1 MQQLISIDEDSNNIG
16 EEFKEFLNKQTEII
30 NNLISSN
37 LSNFIYTSNI
47 IQTKIDIYNFL
58 QNKVILIL
66 TELNKNNSYQKN
78 KENSEKIT
86 TLFQLLVNIN
96 ALIKEKELSLYKIIG
111 ILHSKD
117 KASKGQN
124 YENEIYHLKNELIE
138 KNKQIKVLENMNL
151 ILNEQI
157 EKIKLENDTL
167 TMKLLG
173 KSKKYINDET
183 IKSGLETIMKNNN
196 DKNYLNKTNNNN
208 TINSRINLPNM
219 PKSSFN
225 KQIIVSKKKLSREQL
240 NEIIQNI
247 YKSKIAY
254 DQNCIDLNK
263 PLETMEQ
270 HMYQYL
276 NNKYGLK
283 NLTIE
288 YASAII
294 SGIKD
299 YSKKDMNIKLFGML
313 LKNEIE
319 ENTLAIV
326 EKIKQV
332 VEETLEYF
340 ITQKNPY
347 MSTGDVLL
355 ICDKIKKGMVDE
367 DVWNS
372 FIDTLFLNDKENGNK
387 VKEKIYEFIDRIM
400 KKSLEKL
407 GNNLKFEMTRE
418 EEDFFKEMQNYPK
431 KIRYEDLINIL
442 IDYHIKVRKNYLKNM
457 REIFMDN
464 DDNKDGVLTKKE
476 FIKYIND
483 LKIFHEETIEEN
495 IDYLLRKIP
504 QCEKYD
510 FFSFSE
516 VVGLFDQEQILKEN
530 NEKCSILD
538 FLAKY
543 LIISKYKFYNFNLIR
558 ILNSNNDRK

>member
-1 MQQLISIDEDSNNIG
+1 MQQLLLIDDNNHNIG
-16 EEFKEFLNKQTEII
+16 EDFKDFLNKQTEVI

-37 LSNFIYTSNI
+37 LSNYIYTSNI

-58 QNKVILIL
+58 QNKIILIL
-66 TELNKNNSYQKN
+66 SELNKTNNYQKI
-78 KENSEKIT
+78 KENTKKSSLLI
-86 TLFQLLVNIN
+86 QLLADIN
-96 ALIKEKELSLYKIIG
+96 AVIKEKELSLYKIIG
-111 ILHSKD
+111 ILHSKGINTNTTNI
-117 KASKGQN
+117 GQSMDS
-124 YENEIYHLKNELIE
+124 ENLINENNNLKYDLIE
-138 KNKQIKVLENMNL
+138 KNKQIKVLENMNN
-151 ILNEQI
+151 ILNEKI
-157 EKIKLENDTL
+157 EKIKTENDAL
-167 TMKLLG
+167 TMKLFER
-173 KSKKYINDET
+173 SKKFLNDST
-183 IKSGLETIMKNNN
+183 FKSGLETLMKNKN
-196 DKNYLNKTNNNN
+196 DKDNNYKDNNFN

-219 PKSSFN
+219 PKNSFN
-225 KQIIVSKKKLSREQL
+225 KQIIVSKKKLTREQI

-247 YKSKIAY
+247 YKSKISY

-294 SGIKD
+294 TGIKE
-299 YSKKDMNIKLFGML
+299 YSKKDMNIKVFGML

-319 ENTLAIV
+319 ENTLTIV

-332 VEETLEYF
+332 VQETLEYF
-340 ITQKNPY
+340 ISQKNPF
-347 MSTGDVLL
+347 MIGSDIQKL
-355 ICDKIKKGMVDE
+355 CERIKKGMVDE
-367 DVWNS
+367 EVWNS
-372 FIDTLFLNDKENGNK
+372 FIDTLFLNDKENGKK
-387 VKEKIYEFIDRIM
+387 VKDKIYEFIDRIM
-400 KKSLEKL
+400 AKSLDKI

-418 EEDFFKEMQNYPK
+418 EEDFFNEMKNFPK

-442 IDYHIKVRKNYLKNM
+442 IDYHIRVRKNYLKNM
-457 REIFMDN
+457 RQIFMNN
-464 DDNKDGVLTKKE
+464 DENKDGVLTKKE
-476 FIKYIND
+476 FIKYIKD
-483 LKIFHEETIEEN
+483 LKIFHEETLEEN

-516 VVGLFDQEQILKEN
+516 IVELFDQEQILKEN

-538 FLAKY
+538 FLAK
-543 LIISKYKFYNFNLIR
+543 
-558 ILNSNNDRK
+558 

>member
-1 MQQLISIDEDSNNIG
+1 MQQLILIDDNSHNIG
-16 EEFKEFLNKQTEII
+16 EDFKEFLNKQTEVI

-37 LSNFIYTSNI
+37 LSNYIYTSNI

-58 QNKVILIL
+58 QNKIILIL
-66 TELNKNNSYQKN
+66 TELNKSNNYQKI
-78 KENSEKIT
+78 KENSKKST
-86 TLFQLLVNIN
+86 LLFQLLAEIN

-111 ILHSKD
+111 ILHNKVINTNSPKMEQ
-117 KASKGQN
+117 SI
-124 YENEIYHLKNELIE
+124 ENDDLKNENNRLKYELVE
-138 KNKQIKVLENMNL
+138 KNKQIKVLENINT
-151 ILNEQI
+151 ILNEKI
-157 EKIKLENDTL
+157 EKIKTENDTM
-167 TMKLLG
+167 TMKLFER
-173 KSKKYINDET
+173 SKKFLNDST
-183 IKSGLETIMKNNN
+183 IKSGLETLMKNNN
-196 DKNYLNKTNNNN
+196 DKNNNNKDNNFN

-219 PKSSFN
+219 PKNCFN
-225 KQIIVSKKKLSREQL
+225 KQIIVSKKKLTREQL

-294 SGIKD
+294 SGIKE
-299 YSKKDMNIKLFGML
+299 YSKKDMNIKVFGML

-319 ENTLAIV
+319 ENTLTIV

-332 VEETLEYF
+332 VQETLEYF
-340 ITQKNPY
+340 ISQKNPY
-347 MSTGDVLL
+347 MAGGDVQKL
-355 ICDKIKKGMVDE
+355 CEKIKGGMVDE

-372 FIDTLFLNDKENGNK
+372 FIDTLFLNDKENGKK
-387 VKEKIYEFIDRIM
+387 VKDKIYEFIDRIM
-400 KKSLEKL
+400 AKSLDKI

-418 EEDFFKEMQNYPK
+418 EEDFFNEMKNYPK

-442 IDYHIKVRKNYLKNM
+442 IDYHIRVRKNYLKNM
-457 REIFMDN
+457 REIFMNN
-464 DDNKDGVLTKKE
+464 DENKDGVLTKKE

-483 LKIFHEETIEEN
+483 LKIFHEETLEEN
-495 IDYLLRKIP
+495 IDYLLRKMP
-504 QCEKYD
+504 QCEQYD

-516 VVGLFDQEQILKEN
+516 VVDLFDQEQILKEN

-538 FLAKY
+538 FL
-543 LIISKYKFYNFNLIR
+543 SK
-558 ILNSNNDRK
+558 

>member
-1 MQQLISIDEDSNNIG
+1 MQQLILIDDNSHNIG
-16 EEFKEFLNKQTEII
+16 EDFKEFLNKQTEVI

-37 LSNFIYTSNI
+37 LSNYIYTSNI

-58 QNKVILIL
+58 QNKIILIL
-66 TELNKNNSYQKN
+66 TELNKSNNYQKI
-78 KENSEKIT
+78 KENSKKST
-86 TLFQLLVNIN
+86 LLFQLLAEIN

-111 ILHSKD
+111 ILHNKVINTNSPKMEQ
-117 KASKGQN
+117 SI
-124 YENEIYHLKNELIE
+124 ENDDLKNENNRLKYELVE
-138 KNKQIKVLENMNL
+138 KNKQIKVLENINT
-151 ILNEQI
+151 ILNEKI
-157 EKIKLENDTL
+157 EKIKTENDTM
-167 TMKLLG
+167 TMKLFER
-173 KSKKYINDET
+173 SKKFLNDST
-183 IKSGLETIMKNNN
+183 IKSGLETLMKNNN
-196 DKNYLNKTNNNN
+196 DKNNNNKDNNFN

-219 PKSSFN
+219 PKNCFN
-225 KQIIVSKKKLSREQL
+225 KQIIVSKKKLTREQL

-294 SGIKD
+294 SGIKE
-299 YSKKDMNIKLFGML
+299 YSKKDMNIKVFGML

-319 ENTLAIV
+319 ENTLTIV

-332 VEETLEYF
+332 VQETLEYF
-340 ITQKNPY
+340 ISQKNPY
-347 MSTGDVLL
+347 MAGGDVQKL
-355 ICDKIKKGMVDE
+355 CEKIKGGMVDE

-372 FIDTLFLNDKENGNK
+372 FIDTLFLNDKENGKK
-387 VKEKIYEFIDRIM
+387 VKDKIYEFIDRIM
-400 KKSLEKL
+400 AKSLDKI

-418 EEDFFKEMQNYPK
+418 EEDFFNEMKNYPK

-442 IDYHIKVRKNYLKNM
+442 IDYHIRVRKNYLKNM
-457 REIFMDN
+457 RETFMNN
-464 DDNKDGVLTKKE
+464 DENKDGVLTKKE

-483 LKIFHEETIEEN
+483 LKIFHEETLEEN
-495 IDYLLRKIP
+495 IDYLLRKMP

-516 VVGLFDQEQILKEN
+516 IVDLFDQEQILKEN

-538 FLAKY
+538 FLAK
-543 LIISKYKFYNFNLIR
+543 
-558 ILNSNNDRK
+558 

>member
-96 ALIKEKELSLYKIIG
+96 TLIKEKELSLYKIIG

-516 VVGLFDQEQILKEN
+516 IVGLFDQEQILKEN

-538 FLAKY
+538 FLAK
-543 LIISKYKFYNFNLIR
+543 
-558 ILNSNNDRK
+558 

>member
-407 GNNLKFEMTRE
+407 RNNLKFEMTRE

-538 FLAKY
+538 FLAK
-543 LIISKYKFYNFNLIR
+543 
-558 ILNSNNDRK
+558 

>member
-1 MQQLISIDEDSNNIG
+1 MQRLISIDENSHNIG
-16 EEFKEFLNKQTEII
+16 EEFKAFLDKQTEII

-37 LSNFIYTSNI
+37 LNNYIYTTNI

-58 QNKVILIL
+58 QNKIILIL
-66 TELNKNNSYQKN
+66 TEYKKSNNYQRKD
-78 KENSEKIT
+78 NSKKATILFKI
-86 TLFQLLVNIN
+86 LVEIN

-111 ILHSKD
+111 ILHSKGNNNKNND
-117 KASKGQN
+117 QYIGSSF
-124 YENEIYHLKNELIE
+124 ENENLIKENYHLKAELTE
-138 KNKQIKVLENMNL
+138 KNKKIKVLENMNN
-151 ILNEQI
+151 ILNEKL
-157 EKIKLENDTL
+157 EKINLENEAL
-167 TMKLLG
+167 TTKILER
-173 KSKKYINDET
+173 SKKCLNDST
-183 IKSGLETIMKNNN
+183 IKSGFETIMKNKNDINN
-196 DKNYLNKTNNNN
+196 ICLNKDNNNF
-208 TINSRINLPNM
+208 TINTRINLPNM
-219 PKSSFN
+219 PKNSFN
-225 KQIIVSKKKLSREQL
+225 KQIIVSKKKLTREQL

-294 SGIKD
+294 SGIKEF
-299 YSKKDMNIKLFGML
+299 SKKDMNIKLFGML

-319 ENTLAIV
+319 ENTLTIV
-326 EKIKQV
+326 DKIKQV
-332 VEETLEYF
+332 IQETLEYF
-340 ITQKNPY
+340 ISQKNPY
-347 MSTGDVLL
+347 MVGSDIQK
-355 ICDKIKKGMVDE
+355 ICEDIKKGMVDE
-367 DVWNS
+367 VVWNS
-372 FIDTLFLNDKENGNK
+372 FVDTLFLNDKENGKK
-387 VKEKIYEFIDRIM
+387 VKDKIYEFIDRIM
-400 KKSLEKL
+400 KNGLEKL

-418 EEDFFKEMQNYPK
+418 EEDFYKELQQYPK
-431 KIRYEDLINIL
+431 KIRYEDLINIF

-457 REIFMDN
+457 RELFMNN
-464 DDNKDGVLTKKE
+464 DENKDGVLTKKE
-476 FIKYIND
+476 FIKYISD
-483 LKIFHEETIEEN
+483 LKIFHEETLEEN

-516 VVGLFDQEQILKEN
+516 VVELFDQEQILKEN

-538 FLAKY
+538 FLAK
-543 LIISKYKFYNFNLIR
+543 
-558 ILNSNNDRK
+558 

>member
-1 MQQLISIDEDSNNIG
+1 MQQLILIDDNSHNIG
-16 EEFKEFLNKQTEII
+16 EDFKEFLNKQTEVI

-37 LSNFIYTSNI
+37 LSNYIYTSNI

-58 QNKVILIL
+58 QNKIILIL
-66 TELNKNNSYQKN
+66 TELNKSNNYQKI
-78 KENSEKIT
+78 KENSKKST
-86 TLFQLLVNIN
+86 LLFQLLAEIN

-111 ILHSKD
+111 ILHNKVINTNSPKMEQ
-117 KASKGQN
+117 SI
-124 YENEIYHLKNELIE
+124 ENDDLKNENNRLKYELVE
-138 KNKQIKVLENMNL
+138 KNKQIKVLENINT
-151 ILNEQI
+151 ILNEKI
-157 EKIKLENDTL
+157 EKIKTENDTM
-167 TMKLLG
+167 TMKLFER
-173 KSKKYINDET
+173 SKKFLNDST
-183 IKSGLETIMKNNN
+183 IKSGLETLMKNNN
-196 DKNYLNKTNNNN
+196 DKNNNNKDNNFN
-208 TINSRINLPNM
+208 TINSRIKLPNM
-219 PKSSFN
+219 PKNCFN
-225 KQIIVSKKKLSREQL
+225 KQIIVSKKKLTREQL

-294 SGIKD
+294 SGIKE
-299 YSKKDMNIKLFGML
+299 YSKKDMNIKVFGML

-319 ENTLAIV
+319 ENTLTIV

-332 VEETLEYF
+332 VQETLEYF
-340 ITQKNPY
+340 ISQKNPY
-347 MSTGDVLL
+347 MAGGDVQKL
-355 ICDKIKKGMVDE
+355 CEKIKGGMVDE

-372 FIDTLFLNDKENGNK
+372 FIDTLFLNDKENGKK
-387 VKEKIYEFIDRIM
+387 VKDKIYEFIDRIM
-400 KKSLEKL
+400 AKSLDKID
-407 GNNLKFEMTRE
+407 NNLKFEMTRE
-418 EEDFFKEMQNYPK
+418 EEDFFNEMKNYPK

-442 IDYHIKVRKNYLKNM
+442 IDYHIRVRKNYLKNM
-457 REIFMDN
+457 REIFMNN
-464 DDNKDGVLTKKE
+464 DENKDGVLTKKE

-483 LKIFHEETIEEN
+483 LKIFHEETLEEN
-495 IDYLLRKIP
+495 IDYLLRKMP

-516 VVGLFDQEQILKEN
+516 IVDLFDQEQILKEN

-538 FLAKY
+538 FLAK
-543 LIISKYKFYNFNLIR
+543 
-558 ILNSNNDRK
+558 

>member
-1 MQQLISIDEDSNNIG
+1 MQQLISIDEDSNNTG

-538 FLAKY
+538 FLAK
-543 LIISKYKFYNFNLIR
+543 
-558 ILNSNNDRK
+558 

>member
-1 MQQLISIDEDSNNIG
+1 MQRLISIDENSHNIG
-16 EEFKEFLNKQTEII
+16 EEFKAFLDKQTEII

-37 LSNFIYTSNI
+37 LNNYIYTTNI

-58 QNKVILIL
+58 QNKIILIL
-66 TELNKNNSYQKN
+66 TEYNKSNNYQRKD
-78 KENSEKIT
+78 NSKKATILFKI
-86 TLFQLLVNIN
+86 LVEIN

-111 ILHSKD
+111 ILHYKENNNKNNDQYIGS
-117 KASKGQN
+117 SF
-124 YENEIYHLKNELIE
+124 ENENLIKENYHLKAELTE
-138 KNKQIKVLENMNL
+138 KNKKIKVLENMNN
-151 ILNEQI
+151 ILNEKL
-157 EKIKLENDTL
+157 EKINLENEAL
-167 TMKLLG
+167 TTKILER
-173 KSKKYINDET
+173 SKKCLNDST
-183 IKSGLETIMKNNN
+183 IKSGFETIMKNKNDINN
-196 DKNYLNKTNNNN
+196 ICLNKDNNNF
-208 TINSRINLPNM
+208 TINTRINLPNM
-219 PKSSFN
+219 PKNSFN
-225 KQIIVSKKKLSREQL
+225 KQIIVSKKKLTREQL

-294 SGIKD
+294 SGIKEF
-299 YSKKDMNIKLFGML
+299 SKKDMNIKLFGML

-319 ENTLAIV
+319 ENTLTIV
-326 EKIKQV
+326 DKIKQV
-332 VEETLEYF
+332 IQETLEYF
-340 ITQKNPY
+340 ISQKNPY
-347 MSTGDVLL
+347 MVGSDIQK
-355 ICDKIKKGMVDE
+355 ICEDIKKGMVDE
-367 DVWNS
+367 VVWNS
-372 FIDTLFLNDKENGNK
+372 FVDTLFLNDKENGKK
-387 VKEKIYEFIDRIM
+387 VKDKIYEFIDRIM
-400 KKSLEKL
+400 KKGLEKL

-418 EEDFFKEMQNYPK
+418 EEDFYKELQQYPKKIRYYPK
-431 KIRYEDLINIL
+431 KIRYEDLINIF

-457 REIFMDN
+457 RELFMNN
-464 DDNKDGVLTKKE
+464 DENKDGVLTKKE
-476 FIKYIND
+476 FIKYISD
-483 LKIFHEETIEEN
+483 LKIFHEETLEEN

-516 VVGLFDQEQILKEN
+516 VVELFDQEQILKEN

-538 FLAKY
+538 FLAK
-543 LIISKYKFYNFNLIR
+543 
-558 ILNSNNDRK
+558 

>member
-96 ALIKEKELSLYKIIG
+96 AVIKEKELSLYKIIG

-347 MSTGDVLL
+347 MSIGDVLL

-538 FLAKY
+538 FLAK
-543 LIISKYKFYNFNLIR
+543 
-558 ILNSNNDRK
+558 

>member
-1 MQQLISIDEDSNNIG
+1 MQQLISIDEDSNNLG

-66 TELNKNNSYQKN
+66 TELNKNNTYLKN
-78 KENSEKIT
+78 KENSEKIK
-86 TLFQLLVNIN
+86 TLFQLLVDIN
-96 ALIKEKELSLYKIIG
+96 ALIKEKELSLFKIIG
-111 ILHSKD
+111 ILHSKG
-117 KASKGQN
+117 KTNKGQN
-124 YENEIYHLKNELIE
+124 YENENYHLKNELIE

-157 EKIKLENDTL
+157 EKIKSENDTL

-196 DKNYLNKTNNNN
+196 DKNYLKKTNNNN

-225 KQIIVSKKKLSREQL
+225 KQIIVSKKKLSKEQL

-294 SGIKD
+294 SGIKE

-347 MSTGDVLL
+347 MNTGDVLL

-372 FIDTLFLNDKENGNK
+372 FIDTLFLNDKDNGKK

-400 KKSLEKL
+400 KRSLEKI
-407 GNNLKFEMTRE
+407 GNNVKFEMTRE

-457 REIFMDN
+457 RDIFMDN
-464 DDNKDGVLTKKE
+464 DENKDGVLTKKE

-538 FLAKY
+538 FLAK
-543 LIISKYKFYNFNLIR
+543 
-558 ILNSNNDRK
+558 

>member
-111 ILHSKD
+111 ILHLKD

-407 GNNLKFEMTRE
+407 RNNLKFEMTRE

-538 FLAKY
+538 FLAK
-543 LIISKYKFYNFNLIR
+543 
-558 ILNSNNDRK
+558 

>member
-1 MQQLISIDEDSNNIG
+1 MQQLITIDENNHNIG
-16 EEFKEFLNKQTEII
+16 EEFKAFLDKQTEII

-37 LSNFIYTSNI
+37 LNNYIYTSNI

-58 QNKVILIL
+58 QNNIILIL
-66 TELNKNNSYQKN
+66 TEYNKSNNYQRKDN
-78 KENSEKIT
+78 QKKAAI
-86 TLFQLLVNIN
+86 LFQLLVDIN

-111 ILHSKD
+111 ILNSKENNNNYIGTSFENQNLKKENNNL
-117 KASKGQN
+117 KA
-124 YENEIYHLKNELIE
+124 ELTE
-138 KNKQIKVLENMNL
+138 KNKQIKVLENLNT
-151 ILNEQI
+151 ILNEKL
-157 EKIKLENDTL
+157 EKINLENEAL
-167 TMKLLG
+167 TTKILER
-173 KSKKYINDET
+173 SKKYLNDST
-183 IKSGLETIMKNNN
+183 IKSGFETIMKNKNDINN
-196 DKNYLNKTNNNN
+196 ICLNKDNNNF
-208 TINSRINLPNM
+208 TINTRINLPNM
-219 PKSSFN
+219 PKNSFN
-225 KQIIVSKKKLSREQL
+225 KQIIVSKKKLTREQL

-294 SGIKD
+294 SGIKEF
-299 YSKKDMNIKLFGML
+299 SKKDMNIKLFGML

-319 ENTLAIV
+319 ENTLTIV
-326 EKIKQV
+326 DKIKQV
-332 VEETLEYF
+332 IQETLEYF
-340 ITQKNPY
+340 ISQKNPY
-347 MSTGDVLL
+347 MVGSDIQK
-355 ICDKIKKGMVDE
+355 ICEDIKKGMVDE
-367 DVWNS
+367 VVWNS
-372 FIDTLFLNDKENGNK
+372 FVDTLFLNDKENGKK
-387 VKEKIYEFIDRIM
+387 VKDKIYEFIDRIM
-400 KKSLEKL
+400 KNGLKKL

-418 EEDFFKEMQNYPK
+418 EEDFYKELQQYPK
-431 KIRYEDLINIL
+431 KIRYEDLINIF

-457 REIFMDN
+457 RELFMNN
-464 DDNKDGVLTKKE
+464 DENKDGVLTKKE
-476 FIKYIND
+476 FIKYISD
-483 LKIFHEETIEEN
+483 LKIFHEETLEEN

-516 VVGLFDQEQILKEN
+516 VVELFDQEQILKEN

-538 FLAKY
+538 FLAK
-543 LIISKYKFYNFNLIR
+543 
-558 ILNSNNDRK
+558 

>member
-1 MQQLISIDEDSNNIG
+1 MQRLISIDENSHNIG
-16 EEFKEFLNKQTEII
+16 EEFKAFLDKQTEII

-37 LSNFIYTSNI
+37 LNNYIYTTNI

-58 QNKVILIL
+58 QNKIILIL
-66 TELNKNNSYQKN
+66 TEYNKSNNYQRKD
-78 KENSEKIT
+78 NSKKATILLKI
-86 TLFQLLVNIN
+86 LVEIN

-111 ILHSKD
+111 ILHSKENNNKNND
-117 KASKGQN
+117 QYIGSSF
-124 YENEIYHLKNELIE
+124 ENENLIKENYHLKAELTE
-138 KNKQIKVLENMNL
+138 KNKKIKVLENMNN
-151 ILNEQI
+151 ILNEKL
-157 EKIKLENDTL
+157 EKINLENEAL
-167 TMKLLG
+167 TTKILER
-173 KSKKYINDET
+173 SKKCLNDST
-183 IKSGLETIMKNNN
+183 IKSGFETIMKNKNDINN
-196 DKNYLNKTNNNN
+196 ICLNKDNNNF
-208 TINSRINLPNM
+208 TINTRINLPNM
-219 PKSSFN
+219 PKNSFN
-225 KQIIVSKKKLSREQL
+225 KQIIVSKKKLTREQL

-294 SGIKD
+294 SGIKEF
-299 YSKKDMNIKLFGML
+299 SKKDMNIKLFGML

-319 ENTLAIV
+319 ENTLTIV
-326 EKIKQV
+326 DKIKQV
-332 VEETLEYF
+332 IQETLEYF
-340 ITQKNPY
+340 ISQKNPY
-347 MSTGDVLL
+347 MVGSDIQK
-355 ICDKIKKGMVDE
+355 ICEDIKKGMVDE
-367 DVWNS
+367 VVWNS
-372 FIDTLFLNDKENGNK
+372 FVDTLFLNDKENGKK
-387 VKEKIYEFIDRIM
+387 VKDKIYEFIDRIM
-400 KKSLEKL
+400 KNGLEKL

-418 EEDFFKEMQNYPK
+418 EEDFYKELQQYPK
-431 KIRYEDLINIL
+431 KIRYEDLINIF

-457 REIFMDN
+457 RELFMNN
-464 DDNKDGVLTKKE
+464 DENKDGVLTKKE
-476 FIKYIND
+476 FIKYISD
-483 LKIFHEETIEEN
+483 LKIFHEETLEEN

-516 VVGLFDQEQILKEN
+516 VVELFDQEQILKEN

-538 FLAKY
+538 FLAK
-543 LIISKYKFYNFNLIR
+543 
-558 ILNSNNDRK
+558 

>member
-1 MQQLISIDEDSNNIG
+1 MQQLILIDDNSHNIG
-16 EEFKEFLNKQTEII
+16 EDFKEFLNKQTEVI

-37 LSNFIYTSNI
+37 LSNYIYTSNI

-58 QNKVILIL
+58 QNKIILIL
-66 TELNKNNSYQKN
+66 TELNKSNNYQKI
-78 KENSEKIT
+78 KENSKKST
-86 TLFQLLVNIN
+86 LLFQLLAEIN

-111 ILHSKD
+111 ILHNKVINTNSPKMEQ
-117 KASKGQN
+117 SI
-124 YENEIYHLKNELIE
+124 ENDDLKNENNRLKYELVE
-138 KNKQIKVLENMNL
+138 KNKQIKVLENINT
-151 ILNEQI
+151 ILNEKI
-157 EKIKLENDTL
+157 EKIKTENDTM
-167 TMKLLG
+167 TMKLFER
-173 KSKKYINDET
+173 SKKFLNDST
-183 IKSGLETIMKNNN
+183 IKSGLETLMKNNN
-196 DKNYLNKTNNNN
+196 DKNNNNKDNNFN

-219 PKSSFN
+219 PKNCFN
-225 KQIIVSKKKLSREQL
+225 KQIIVSKKKLTREQL

-294 SGIKD
+294 SGIKE
-299 YSKKDMNIKLFGML
+299 YSKKDMNIKVFGML

-319 ENTLAIV
+319 ENTLTIV

-332 VEETLEYF
+332 VQETLEYF
-340 ITQKNPY
+340 ISQKNPY
-347 MSTGDVLL
+347 MAGGDVQKL
-355 ICDKIKKGMVDE
+355 CEKIKGGMVDE

-372 FIDTLFLNDKENGNK
+372 FIDTLFLNDKENGKK
-387 VKEKIYEFIDRIM
+387 VKDKIYEFIDRIM
-400 KKSLEKL
+400 AKSLDKI

-418 EEDFFKEMQNYPK
+418 EEDFFNEMKNYPK

-442 IDYHIKVRKNYLKNM
+442 IDYHIRVRKNYLKNM
-457 REIFMDN
+457 REIFMNN
-464 DDNKDGVLTKKE
+464 DENKDGVLTKKE

-483 LKIFHEETIEEN
+483 LKIFHEETLEGN
-495 IDYLLRKIP
+495 IDYLLRKMP

-516 VVGLFDQEQILKEN
+516 IVDLFDQEQILKEN

-538 FLAKY
+538 FLAK
-543 LIISKYKFYNFNLIR
+543 
-558 ILNSNNDRK
+558 

>member
-1 MQQLISIDEDSNNIG
+1 MQQLILIDDNSHNIG
-16 EEFKEFLNKQTEII
+16 EDFKEFLNKQTEVI

-37 LSNFIYTSNI
+37 LSNYIYTSNI

-58 QNKVILIL
+58 QNKIILIL
-66 TELNKNNSYQKN
+66 TELNKSNNYQKT
-78 KENSEKIT
+78 KENSKKS
-86 TLFQLLVNIN
+86 TLLLQLLAEIN

-111 ILHSKD
+111 ILHNKVINTNSPKMEQ
-117 KASKGQN
+117 SI
-124 YENEIYHLKNELIE
+124 ENDDLKNENNRLEYELVE
-138 KNKQIKVLENMNL
+138 KNKQIKVVENINT
-151 ILNEQI
+151 ILNEKI
-157 EKIKLENDTL
+157 EKIKTENDTM
-167 TMKLLG
+167 TMKLFER
-173 KSKKYINDET
+173 SKKFLNDSH
-183 IKSGLETIMKNNN
+183 IKSGLETLMKNNN
-196 DKNYLNKTNNNN
+196 DKNNNNKDNNFN

-219 PKSSFN
+219 PKNCFN
-225 KQIIVSKKKLSREQL
+225 KQIIVSKKKLTREQL

-294 SGIKD
+294 SGIKE
-299 YSKKDMNIKLFGML
+299 YSKKDMNIKVFGML

-319 ENTLAIV
+319 ENTLTIV

-332 VEETLEYF
+332 VQETLEYF
-340 ITQKNPY
+340 ISQKNPY
-347 MSTGDVLL
+347 MAGGDVQKL
-355 ICDKIKKGMVDE
+355 CEKIKGGMVGE

-372 FIDTLFLNDKENGNK
+372 FIDTLFLNDKENGKK
-387 VKEKIYEFIDRIM
+387 VKDKIYEFIDRIM
-400 KKSLEKL
+400 AKSLDKI

-418 EEDFFKEMQNYPK
+418 EEDFFNEMKNYPK

-442 IDYHIKVRKNYLKNM
+442 IDYHIRVRKNYLKNM
-457 REIFMDN
+457 REIFMNN
-464 DDNKDGVLTKKE
+464 DENKDGVLTKKE

-483 LKIFHEETIEEN
+483 LKIFHEETLEEN
-495 IDYLLRKIP
+495 IDYLLRKMP

-516 VVGLFDQEQILKEN
+516 IVDLFDQEQILKEN

-538 FLAKY
+538 FLAK
-543 LIISKYKFYNFNLIR
+543 
-558 ILNSNNDRK
+558 

>member
-1 MQQLISIDEDSNNIG
+1 MQRLISIDENSHNIG
-16 EEFKEFLNKQTEII
+16 EEFKAFLDKQTEII

-37 LSNFIYTSNI
+37 LNNYIYTTNI

-58 QNKVILIL
+58 QNKIILIL
-66 TELNKNNSYQKN
+66 TEYNKSNNYQRKD
-78 KENSEKIT
+78 NSKKATILFKI
-86 TLFQLLVNIN
+86 LVEIN

-111 ILHSKD
+111 ILHSKENNNKNND
-117 KASKGQN
+117 QYIGSSF
-124 YENEIYHLKNELIE
+124 ENENLIKENYHLKAELTE
-138 KNKQIKVLENMNL
+138 KNKKIKVLENMNN
-151 ILNEQI
+151 ILNEKL
-157 EKIKLENDTL
+157 EKINLENEAL
-167 TMKLLG
+167 TTKILER
-173 KSKKYINDET
+173 SKKCLNDST
-183 IKSGLETIMKNNN
+183 IKSGFETIMKNKNDTNN
-196 DKNYLNKTNNNN
+196 IYLNKDNNNF
-208 TINSRINLPNM
+208 TINTRINLPNM
-219 PKSSFN
+219 PKNSFN
-225 KQIIVSKKKLSREQL
+225 KQIIVSKKKLTREQL

-294 SGIKD
+294 SGIKEF
-299 YSKKDMNIKLFGML
+299 SKKDMNIKLFGML

-319 ENTLAIV
+319 ENTLTIV
-326 EKIKQV
+326 DKIKQV
-332 VEETLEYF
+332 IQETLEYF
-340 ITQKNPY
+340 ISQKNPY
-347 MSTGDVLL
+347 MVGSDIQK
-355 ICDKIKKGMVDE
+355 ICEDIKKGMVDE
-367 DVWNS
+367 VVWNS
-372 FIDTLFLNDKENGNK
+372 FVDTLFLNDKENGKK
-387 VKEKIYEFIDRIM
+387 VKDKIYEFIDRIM
-400 KKSLEKL
+400 KNGLEKL

-418 EEDFFKEMQNYPK
+418 EEDFYKELQQYPK
-431 KIRYEDLINIL
+431 KIRYEDLINIF

-457 REIFMDN
+457 RELFMNN
-464 DDNKDGVLTKKE
+464 DENKDGVLTKKE
-476 FIKYIND
+476 FIKYISD
-483 LKIFHEETIEEN
+483 LKIFHEETLEEN

-516 VVGLFDQEQILKEN
+516 VVELFDQEQILKEN

-538 FLAKY
+538 FLAK
-543 LIISKYKFYNFNLIR
+543 
-558 ILNSNNDRK
+558 

>member
-1 MQQLISIDEDSNNIG
+1 MQRLISIDENSHNIG
-16 EEFKEFLNKQTEII
+16 EEFKAFLDKQTEII

-37 LSNFIYTSNI
+37 LNNYIYTTNI

-58 QNKVILIL
+58 QKKIILIL
-66 TELNKNNSYQKN
+66 TEYNKSNNYQRKD
-78 KENSEKIT
+78 NSKKATILFKI
-86 TLFQLLVNIN
+86 LVEIN

-111 ILHSKD
+111 ILHSKENNNKNND
-117 KASKGQN
+117 QYIGSSF
-124 YENEIYHLKNELIE
+124 ENENLIKENYHLKAELTE
-138 KNKQIKVLENMNL
+138 KNKKIKVLENMNN
-151 ILNEQI
+151 ILNEKL
-157 EKIKLENDTL
+157 EKINLENEAL
-167 TMKLLG
+167 TTKILER
-173 KSKKYINDET
+173 SKKCLNDST
-183 IKSGLETIMKNNN
+183 IKSGFETIMKNKNDINN
-196 DKNYLNKTNNNN
+196 ICLNKDNNNF
-208 TINSRINLPNM
+208 TINTRINLPNM
-219 PKSSFN
+219 PKNSFN
-225 KQIIVSKKKLSREQL
+225 KQIIVSKKKLTREQL

-294 SGIKD
+294 SGIKEF
-299 YSKKDMNIKLFGML
+299 SKKDMNIKLFGML

-319 ENTLAIV
+319 ENTLTIV
-326 EKIKQV
+326 DKIKQV
-332 VEETLEYF
+332 IQETLEYF
-340 ITQKNPY
+340 ISQKNPY
-347 MSTGDVLL
+347 MVGSDIQK
-355 ICDKIKKGMVDE
+355 ICEDIKKGMVDE
-367 DVWNS
+367 VVWNS
-372 FIDTLFLNDKENGNK
+372 FVDTLFLNDKENGKK
-387 VKEKIYEFIDRIM
+387 VKDKIYEFIDRIM
-400 KKSLEKL
+400 KNGLEKL

-418 EEDFFKEMQNYPK
+418 EEDFYKELQQYPK
-431 KIRYEDLINIL
+431 KIRYEDLINIF

-457 REIFMDN
+457 RELFMNN
-464 DDNKDGVLTKKE
+464 DENKDGVLTKKE
-476 FIKYIND
+476 FIKYISD
-483 LKIFHEETIEEN
+483 LKIFHEETLEEN

-516 VVGLFDQEQILKEN
+516 VVELFDQEQILKEN

-538 FLAKY
+538 FLAK
-543 LIISKYKFYNFNLIR
+543 
-558 ILNSNNDRK
+558 

>member
-1 MQQLISIDEDSNNIG
+1 MQQLILIDDNSHNIG
-16 EEFKEFLNKQTEII
+16 EDFKEFLNKQTEVI

-37 LSNFIYTSNI
+37 LSNYIYTSNI

-58 QNKVILIL
+58 QNKIILIL
-66 TELNKNNSYQKN
+66 TELNKSNNYQKI
-78 KENSEKIT
+78 KENSKKST
-86 TLFQLLVNIN
+86 LLFQLLAEIN

-111 ILHSKD
+111 ILHNKVINTNSPKMEQ
-117 KASKGQN
+117 SI
-124 YENEIYHLKNELIE
+124 ENDDLKNENNRLKYELVE
-138 KNKQIKVLENMNL
+138 KNKQIKVLENINT
-151 ILNEQI
+151 ILNEKI
-157 EKIKLENDTL
+157 EKIKTENDTM
-167 TMKLLG
+167 TMKLFER
-173 KSKKYINDET
+173 SKKFLNDST
-183 IKSGLETIMKNNN
+183 IKSGLETLMKNNN
-196 DKNYLNKTNNNN
+196 DKNNNNKDNNFN
-208 TINSRINLPNM
+208 TINSRIKLPNM
-219 PKSSFN
+219 PKNCFN
-225 KQIIVSKKKLSREQL
+225 KQIIVSKKKLTREQL

-294 SGIKD
+294 SGIKE
-299 YSKKDMNIKLFGML
+299 YSKKDMNIKVFGML

-319 ENTLAIV
+319 ENTLTIV

-332 VEETLEYF
+332 VQETLEYF
-340 ITQKNPY
+340 ISQKNPY
-347 MSTGDVLL
+347 MAGGDVQKL
-355 ICDKIKKGMVDE
+355 CEKIKGGMVDE

-372 FIDTLFLNDKENGNK
+372 FIDTLFLNDKENGKK
-387 VKEKIYEFIDRIM
+387 VKDKIYEFIDRIM
-400 KKSLEKL
+400 AKSLDKI

-418 EEDFFKEMQNYPK
+418 EEDFFNEMKNYPK

-442 IDYHIKVRKNYLKNM
+442 IDYHIRVRKNYLKNM
-457 REIFMDN
+457 REIFMNN
-464 DDNKDGVLTKKE
+464 DENKDGVLTKKE

-483 LKIFHEETIEEN
+483 LKIFHEETLEEN
-495 IDYLLRKIP
+495 IDYLLRKMP

-516 VVGLFDQEQILKEN
+516 IVDLFDQEQILKEN

-538 FLAKY
+538 FLAK
-543 LIISKYKFYNFNLIR
+543 
-558 ILNSNNDRK
+558 

>member
-1 MQQLISIDEDSNNIG
+1 MQQLILIDDNSHNIG
-16 EEFKEFLNKQTEII
+16 EDFKEFLNKQTEVI

-37 LSNFIYTSNI
+37 LSNYIYTSNI

-58 QNKVILIL
+58 QNKIILIL
-66 TELNKNNSYQKN
+66 TELNKSNNYQKI
-78 KENSEKIT
+78 KENSKKST
-86 TLFQLLVNIN
+86 LLFQLLAEIN

-111 ILHSKD
+111 ILHNKVINTNSPKMEQ
-117 KASKGQN
+117 SI
-124 YENEIYHLKNELIE
+124 ENDDLKNENNRLKYELVE
-138 KNKQIKVLENMNL
+138 KNKQIKVLENINT
-151 ILNEQI
+151 ILNEKI
-157 EKIKLENDTL
+157 EKIKTENDTM
-167 TMKLLG
+167 TMKLFER
-173 KSKKYINDET
+173 SKKFLNDST
-183 IKSGLETIMKNNN
+183 IKSGLETLMKNNN
-196 DKNYLNKTNNNN
+196 DKNNNKDNNFN

-219 PKSSFN
+219 PKNCFN
-225 KQIIVSKKKLSREQL
+225 KQIIVSKKKLTREQL
-240 NEIIQNI
+240 NELIQNI

-294 SGIKD
+294 SGIKE
-299 YSKKDMNIKLFGML
+299 YSKKDMNIKVFGML

-319 ENTLAIV
+319 ENTLTIV

-332 VEETLEYF
+332 VQETLEYF
-340 ITQKNPY
+340 ISQKNPY
-347 MSTGDVLL
+347 MVGGDVQKL
-355 ICDKIKKGMVDE
+355 CEKIKGGMVDE

-372 FIDTLFLNDKENGNK
+372 FIDTLFLNDKENGKK
-387 VKEKIYEFIDRIM
+387 VKDKIYEFIDRIM
-400 KKSLEKL
+400 AKSLDKI

-418 EEDFFKEMQNYPK
+418 EEDFFNEMKNYPK

-442 IDYHIKVRKNYLKNM
+442 IDYHIRVRKNYLKNM
-457 REIFMDN
+457 REIFMNN
-464 DDNKDGVLTKKE
+464 DENKDGVLTKKE

-483 LKIFHEETIEEN
+483 LKIFHEETLEEN
-495 IDYLLRKIP
+495 IDYLLRKMP

-516 VVGLFDQEQILKEN
+516 IVDLFDQEQILKEN

-538 FLAKY
+538 FLAK
-543 LIISKYKFYNFNLIR
+543 
-558 ILNSNNDRK
+558 

>member
-167 TMKLLG
+167 TIKLLG

-538 FLAKY
+538 FLAK
-543 LIISKYKFYNFNLIR
+543 
-558 ILNSNNDRK
+558 

>member
-1 MQQLISIDEDSNNIG
+1 MQQLLLIDDNNHNVGED
-16 EEFKEFLNKQTEII
+16 FKDFLNKQTEVI

-37 LSNFIYTSNI
+37 LSNYIYTSNI

-58 QNKVILIL
+58 QNKIILIL
-66 TELNKNNSYQKN
+66 SELNKTNNYQKI
-78 KENSEKIT
+78 KENTKKSSLLI
-86 TLFQLLVNIN
+86 QLLADIN

-111 ILHSKD
+111 ILHSKGINTNTTNI
-117 KASKGQN
+117 GQSMDS
-124 YENEIYHLKNELIE
+124 ENLINENNNLKYDLIE
-138 KNKQIKVLENMNL
+138 KNKQIKVLENMNN
-151 ILNEQI
+151 ILNEKI
-157 EKIKLENDTL
+157 EKIKTENDAL
-167 TMKLLG
+167 TMKLFER
-173 KSKKYINDET
+173 SKKFLNDST
-183 IKSGLETIMKNNN
+183 FKSGLETLMKNKN
-196 DKNYLNKTNNNN
+196 DKDNNYKDNNFN

-219 PKSSFN
+219 PKNSFN
-225 KQIIVSKKKLSREQL
+225 KQIIVSKKKLTREQI

-247 YKSKIAY
+247 YKSKISY

-294 SGIKD
+294 TGIKE
-299 YSKKDMNIKLFGML
+299 YSKKDMNIKVFGML

-319 ENTLAIV
+319 ENTLTIV

-332 VEETLEYF
+332 VQETLEYF
-340 ITQKNPY
+340 ISQKNPF
-347 MSTGDVLL
+347 MIGSDIQKL
-355 ICDKIKKGMVDE
+355 CERIKKGMVDE
-367 DVWNS
+367 EVWNS
-372 FIDTLFLNDKENGNK
+372 FIDTLFLNDKENGKK
-387 VKEKIYEFIDRIM
+387 VKDKIYEFIDRIM
-400 KKSLEKL
+400 AQSLDKI

-418 EEDFFKEMQNYPK
+418 EEDFFNEMKNFPK

-442 IDYHIKVRKNYLKNM
+442 IDYHIRVRKNYLKNM
-457 REIFMDN
+457 RQIFMNN
-464 DDNKDGVLTKKE
+464 DENKDGVLTKKE
-476 FIKYIND
+476 FIKYIKD
-483 LKIFHEETIEEN
+483 LKIFHEETLEEN

-516 VVGLFDQEQILKEN
+516 IVELFDQEQILKEN

-538 FLAKY
+538 FLAK
-543 LIISKYKFYNFNLIR
+543 
-558 ILNSNNDRK
+558 

>member
-1 MQQLISIDEDSNNIG
+1 MQQLILIDDNSHNIG
-16 EEFKEFLNKQTEII
+16 EDFKEFLNKQTEVI

-37 LSNFIYTSNI
+37 LSNYIYTSNI

-58 QNKVILIL
+58 QNKIILIL
-66 TELNKNNSYQKN
+66 TELNKSNNYQKI
-78 KENSEKIT
+78 KENSKKST
-86 TLFQLLVNIN
+86 LLFQLLAEIN

-111 ILHSKD
+111 ILHNKVINTNSPKMEQ
-117 KASKGQN
+117 SI
-124 YENEIYHLKNELIE
+124 ENDDLKNENNRLKYELVE
-138 KNKQIKVLENMNL
+138 KNKQIKVLENINT
-151 ILNEQI
+151 ILNEKI
-157 EKIKLENDTL
+157 EKIKTENDTM
-167 TMKLLG
+167 TMKLFER
-173 KSKKYINDET
+173 SKKFLNDST
-183 IKSGLETIMKNNN
+183 IKSGLETLMKNNN
-196 DKNYLNKTNNNN
+196 DKNNNKDNNFN

-219 PKSSFN
+219 PKNCFN
-225 KQIIVSKKKLSREQL
+225 KQIIVSKKKLTREQL

-294 SGIKD
+294 SGIKE
-299 YSKKDMNIKLFGML
+299 YSKKDMNIKVFGML

-319 ENTLAIV
+319 ENTLTIV

-332 VEETLEYF
+332 VQETLEYF
-340 ITQKNPY
+340 ISQKNPY
-347 MSTGDVLL
+347 MAGGDVQKL
-355 ICDKIKKGMVDE
+355 CEKIKGGMVDE
-367 DVWNS
+367 DVWNT
-372 FIDTLFLNDKENGNK
+372 FIDTLFLNDKENGKK
-387 VKEKIYEFIDRIM
+387 VKDKIYEFIDRIM
-400 KKSLEKL
+400 AKSLDKI

-418 EEDFFKEMQNYPK
+418 EEDFFNEMKNYPK

-442 IDYHIKVRKNYLKNM
+442 IDYHIRVRKNYLKNM
-457 REIFMDN
+457 REIFMNN
-464 DDNKDGVLTKKE
+464 DENKDGVLTKKE

-483 LKIFHEETIEEN
+483 LKIFHEETLEEN
-495 IDYLLRKIP
+495 IDYLLRKMP

-516 VVGLFDQEQILKEN
+516 IVDLFDQEQILKEN

-538 FLAKY
+538 FLAK
-543 LIISKYKFYNFNLIR
+543 
-558 ILNSNNDRK
+558 

>member
-1 MQQLISIDEDSNNIG
+1 
-16 EEFKEFLNKQTEII
+16 
-30 NNLISSN
+30 
-37 LSNFIYTSNI
+37 
-47 IQTKIDIYNFL
+47 
-58 QNKVILIL
+58 
-66 TELNKNNSYQKN
+66 
-78 KENSEKIT
+78 
-86 TLFQLLVNIN
+86 
-96 ALIKEKELSLYKIIG
+96 
-111 ILHSKD
+111 
-117 KASKGQN
+117 
-124 YENEIYHLKNELIE
+124 
-138 KNKQIKVLENMNL
+138 MNL

-538 FLAKY
+538 FLAK
-543 LIISKYKFYNFNLIR
+543 
-558 ILNSNNDRK
+558 

>member
-1 MQQLISIDEDSNNIG
+1 MQRLISIDENSHNIG
-16 EEFKEFLNKQTEII
+16 EEFKAFLDKQTEII

-37 LSNFIYTSNI
+37 LNNYIYTTNI

-58 QNKVILIL
+58 QNKIILIL
-66 TELNKNNSYQKN
+66 TEYNKSNNYQRKD
-78 KENSEKIT
+78 NSKKATILFKI
-86 TLFQLLVNIN
+86 LVEIN

-111 ILHSKD
+111 ILNSKENNNKNND
-117 KASKGQN
+117 QYIGSSF
-124 YENEIYHLKNELIE
+124 ENENLIKENYHLKAELTE
-138 KNKQIKVLENMNL
+138 KNKKIKVLENMNN
-151 ILNEQI
+151 ILNEKL
-157 EKIKLENDTL
+157 EKINLENEAL
-167 TMKLLG
+167 TTKILER
-173 KSKKYINDET
+173 SKKCLNDST
-183 IKSGLETIMKNNN
+183 IKSGFETIMKNKNDTNN
-196 DKNYLNKTNNNN
+196 IYLNKDNNNF
-208 TINSRINLPNM
+208 TINTRINLPNM
-219 PKSSFN
+219 PKNSFN
-225 KQIIVSKKKLSREQL
+225 KQIIVSKKKLTREQL

-294 SGIKD
+294 SGIKEF
-299 YSKKDMNIKLFGML
+299 SKKDMNIKLFGML

-319 ENTLAIV
+319 ENTLTIV
-326 EKIKQV
+326 DKIKQV
-332 VEETLEYF
+332 IQETLEYF
-340 ITQKNPY
+340 ISQKNPY
-347 MSTGDVLL
+347 MVGSDIQK
-355 ICDKIKKGMVDE
+355 ICEDIKKGMVDE
-367 DVWNS
+367 VVWNS
-372 FIDTLFLNDKENGNK
+372 FVDTLFLNDKENGKK
-387 VKEKIYEFIDRIM
+387 VKDKIYEFIDRIM
-400 KKSLEKL
+400 KNGLEKL

-418 EEDFFKEMQNYPK
+418 EEDFYKELQQYPK
-431 KIRYEDLINIL
+431 KIRYEDLINIF

-457 REIFMDN
+457 RELFMNN
-464 DDNKDGVLTKKE
+464 DENKDGVLTKKE
-476 FIKYIND
+476 FIKYISD
-483 LKIFHEETIEEN
+483 LKIFHEETLEEN

-516 VVGLFDQEQILKEN
+516 VVELFDQEQILKEN

-538 FLAKY
+538 FLAK
-543 LIISKYKFYNFNLIR
+543 
-558 ILNSNNDRK
+558 

>member
-1 MQQLISIDEDSNNIG
+1 MQQLLLIDDNNHNIG
-16 EEFKEFLNKQTEII
+16 EDFKDFLNKQTEVI

-37 LSNFIYTSNI
+37 LSNYIYISNI

-58 QNKVILIL
+58 QNKIILIL
-66 TELNKNNSYQKN
+66 SELNKTNNYQKI
-78 KENSEKIT
+78 KENTKKSSLLI
-86 TLFQLLVNIN
+86 QLLADIN

-111 ILHSKD
+111 ILHSKGINTNTTNI
-117 KASKGQN
+117 GQSMDS
-124 YENEIYHLKNELIE
+124 ENLINENNNLKYDLIE
-138 KNKQIKVLENMNL
+138 KNKQIKVLENMNN
-151 ILNEQI
+151 ILNEKI
-157 EKIKLENDTL
+157 EKIKTENDAL
-167 TMKLLG
+167 TMKLFER
-173 KSKKYINDET
+173 SKKFLNDST
-183 IKSGLETIMKNNN
+183 FKSGLETLMKNKN
-196 DKNYLNKTNNNN
+196 DKDNNYKDNNFN

-219 PKSSFN
+219 PKNSFN
-225 KQIIVSKKKLSREQL
+225 KQIIVSKKKLTREQI

-247 YKSKIAY
+247 YKSKISY

-294 SGIKD
+294 TGIKE
-299 YSKKDMNIKLFGML
+299 YSKKDMNIKVFGML

-319 ENTLAIV
+319 ENTLTIV

-332 VEETLEYF
+332 VQETLEYF
-340 ITQKNPY
+340 ISQKNPF
-347 MSTGDVLL
+347 MIGSDIQKL
-355 ICDKIKKGMVDE
+355 CERIKKGMVDE
-367 DVWNS
+367 EVWNS
-372 FIDTLFLNDKENGNK
+372 FIDTLFLNDKENGKK
-387 VKEKIYEFIDRIM
+387 VKDKIYEFIDRIM
-400 KKSLEKL
+400 AKSLDKI

-418 EEDFFKEMQNYPK
+418 EEDFFNEMKNFPK

-442 IDYHIKVRKNYLKNM
+442 IDYHIRVRKNYLKNM
-457 REIFMDN
+457 RQIFMNN
-464 DDNKDGVLTKKE
+464 DENKDGVLTKKE
-476 FIKYIND
+476 FIKYIKD
-483 LKIFHEETIEEN
+483 LKIFHEETLEEN

-516 VVGLFDQEQILKEN
+516 IVELFDQEQILKEN

-538 FLAKY
+538 FLAK
-543 LIISKYKFYNFNLIR
+543 
-558 ILNSNNDRK
+558 

>member
-1 MQQLISIDEDSNNIG
+1 MQQLILIDDNSHNIG
-16 EEFKEFLNKQTEII
+16 EDFKEFLNKQTEVI

-37 LSNFIYTSNI
+37 LSNYIYTSNI

-58 QNKVILIL
+58 QNKIILIL
-66 TELNKNNSYQKN
+66 TELNKSNNYQKI
-78 KENSEKIT
+78 KENSKKST
-86 TLFQLLVNIN
+86 LLFQLLAEIN

-111 ILHSKD
+111 ILHNKVINTNSPKMEQ
-117 KASKGQN
+117 SI
-124 YENEIYHLKNELIE
+124 ENDDLKNENNRLKYELVE
-138 KNKQIKVLENMNL
+138 KNKQIKVLENINT
-151 ILNEQI
+151 ILNEKI
-157 EKIKLENDTL
+157 EKIKTENDTM
-167 TMKLLG
+167 TMKLFER
-173 KSKKYINDET
+173 SKKFLNDST
-183 IKSGLETIMKNNN
+183 IKSGLETLMKNNN
-196 DKNYLNKTNNNN
+196 DKNNNNKDNNFN

-219 PKSSFN
+219 PKNCFN
-225 KQIIVSKKKLSREQL
+225 KQIIVSKKKLTREQL
-240 NEIIQNI
+240 NELIQNI

-294 SGIKD
+294 SGIKE
-299 YSKKDMNIKLFGML
+299 YSKKDMNIKVFGML

-319 ENTLAIV
+319 ENTLTIV

-332 VEETLEYF
+332 VQETLEFF
-340 ITQKNPY
+340 ISQKHPY
-347 MSTGDVLL
+347 MIGSDVQKL
-355 ICDKIKKGMVDE
+355 CDSIKKGMVDE
-367 DVWNS
+367 EVWNS
-372 FIDTLFLNDKENGNK
+372 FIDTLFLNDKENGKK
-387 VKEKIYEFIDRIM
+387 VKDKIYEFINRIM
-400 KKSLEKL
+400 TKSLDKI
-407 GNNLKFEMTRE
+407 GTNLKFEMTRE
-418 EEDFFKEMQNYPK
+418 EEDLFNEVKNFPK

-442 IDYHIKVRKNYLKNM
+442 IDYHIRVRKNYLKNM
-457 REIFMDN
+457 REIFMNN
-464 DDNKDGVLTKKE
+464 DENKDGVLTKKE

-483 LKIFHEETIEEN
+483 LKIFHEETLEEN

-516 VVGLFDQEQILKEN
+516 IVELFDQEQILKEN

-538 FLAKY
+538 FLAK
-543 LIISKYKFYNFNLIR
+543 
-558 ILNSNNDRK
+558 

>member
-111 ILHSKD
+111 ILHLKD

-167 TMKLLG
+167 AMKLLG

-538 FLAKY
+538 FLAK
-543 LIISKYKFYNFNLIR
+543 
-558 ILNSNNDRK
+558 

>member
-1 MQQLISIDEDSNNIG
+1 MQQLLIIDDNKHNIG
-16 EEFKEFLNKQTEII
+16 EDFKEFLNKQTEVI

-37 LSNFIYTSNI
+37 LSNYIYTSNI

-58 QNKVILIL
+58 QNKVILL
-66 TELNKNNSYQKN
+66 LSELNKTLNYQSI
-78 KENSEKIT
+78 KENTNKSS
-86 TLFQLLVNIN
+86 LLLQLLADIN

-111 ILHSKD
+111 ILHSKGGNINTTHI
-117 KASKGQN
+117 GQTT
-124 YENEIYHLKNELIE
+124 ENDNLLNENNHLKYELVE
-138 KNKQIKVLENMNL
+138 KNKQIKVLENINT
-151 ILNEQI
+151 ILNEKI
-157 EKIKLENDTL
+157 EKIKTENDAL
-167 TMKLLG
+167 TMKLYER
-173 KSKKYINDET
+173 SKKFLNDST
-183 IKSGLETIMKNNN
+183 IKSGLETIMKNKN
-196 DKNYLNKTNNNN
+196 DKNNNCKDNNFN
-208 TINSRINLPNM
+208 TINSRIYLPNM
-219 PKSSFN
+219 PKNSFN
-225 KQIIVSKKKLSREQL
+225 KQIIVSKKRLTREQI
-240 NEIIQNI
+240 NELIQNI

-294 SGIKD
+294 SGIKE
-299 YSKKDMNIKLFGML
+299 YSKKDMNIKVFGML

-319 ENTLAIV
+319 ENTLTIV

-332 VEETLEYF
+332 VQETLEYF
-340 ITQKNPY
+340 ISQKHPY
-347 MSTGDVLL
+347 MIGSNVQKL
-355 ICDKIKKGMVDE
+355 CDSIKKGMVDE
-367 DVWNS
+367 EVWNS
-372 FIDTLFLNDKENGNK
+372 FIDTLFLNDKENGKK
-387 VKEKIYEFIDRIM
+387 VKDKIYEFINRIM
-400 KKSLEKL
+400 TKSLDKI
-407 GNNLKFEMTRE
+407 GTNLKFEMTRE
-418 EEDFFKEMQNYPK
+418 EEDLFNEVKNFPK

-442 IDYHIKVRKNYLKNM
+442 IDYHIRVRKNYLKNM
-457 REIFMDN
+457 REIFMNN
-464 DDNKDGVLTKKE
+464 DENKDGVLTKKE

-483 LKIFHEETIEEN
+483 LKIFHEETLEEN

-516 VVGLFDQEQILKEN
+516 IVELFDQEQILKEN

-538 FLAKY
+538 FLAK
-543 LIISKYKFYNFNLIR
+543 
-558 ILNSNNDRK
+558 

>member
-1 MQQLISIDEDSNNIG
+1 MQQLILIDDNSHNIG
-16 EEFKEFLNKQTEII
+16 EDFKEFLNKQTEVI

-37 LSNFIYTSNI
+37 LSNYIYTSNI

-58 QNKVILIL
+58 QNKIILIL
-66 TELNKNNSYQKN
+66 TELNKSNNYQKI
-78 KENSEKIT
+78 KENSKKST
-86 TLFQLLVNIN
+86 LLFQLLAEIN

-111 ILHSKD
+111 ILHNKVINTNSPKMEQ
-117 KASKGQN
+117 SI
-124 YENEIYHLKNELIE
+124 ENDDLKNENNRLKYELVE
-138 KNKQIKVLENMNL
+138 KNKQIKVLENINT
-151 ILNEQI
+151 ILNEKI
-157 EKIKLENDTL
+157 EKIKTENDTM
-167 TMKLLG
+167 TMKLFER
-173 KSKKYINDET
+173 SKKFLNDST
-183 IKSGLETIMKNNN
+183 IKSGLETLMKNNN
-196 DKNYLNKTNNNN
+196 DKNNNNKDNNFN

-219 PKSSFN
+219 PKNCFN
-225 KQIIVSKKKLSREQL
+225 KQIIVSKKKLTREQL

-294 SGIKD
+294 SGIKE
-299 YSKKDMNIKLFGML
+299 YSKKDMNIKVFGML

-319 ENTLAIV
+319 ENTLTIV

-332 VEETLEYF
+332 VQETLEYF
-340 ITQKNPY
+340 ISQKNPY
-347 MSTGDVLL
+347 MAGGDVQKL
-355 ICDKIKKGMVDE
+355 CEKIKGGMVDE

-372 FIDTLFLNDKENGNK
+372 FIDTLFLNDKENGKK
-387 VKEKIYEFIDRIM
+387 VKDKIYEFIDRIM
-400 KKSLEKL
+400 AKSLDKI

-418 EEDFFKEMQNYPK
+418 EEDFFNEMKNYPK

-442 IDYHIKVRKNYLKNM
+442 IDYHIRVRKNYLKNM
-457 REIFMDN
+457 REIFMNN
-464 DDNKDGVLTKKE
+464 DENKDGVLTKKE

-483 LKIFHEETIEEN
+483 LKIFHEETLEEN
-495 IDYLLRKIP
+495 IDYLLRKMP

-516 VVGLFDQEQILKEN
+516 IVDLFDQEQILKEN

-538 FLAKY
+538 FLAK
-543 LIISKYKFYNFNLIR
+543 
-558 ILNSNNDRK
+558 

>member
-1 MQQLISIDEDSNNIG
+1 MKQLISIDEDSQTIG
-16 EEFKEFLNKQTEII
+16 EEFKEFLNNQTEVI

-37 LSNFIYTSNI
+37 LNNFIYTSNI

-58 QNKVILIL
+58 QNKIILIL
-66 TELNKNNSYQKN
+66 TGINKTNNYQKI
-78 KENSEKIT
+78 KENTKKANI
-86 TLFQLLVNIN
+86 LYQLLIEIN

-111 ILHSKD
+111 ILHSKGNNNINNSG
-117 KASKGQN
+117 KSL
-124 YENEIYHLKNELIE
+124 ENDNENLLKENSNLKSELIE
-138 KNKQIKVLENMNL
+138 KDKQIKVLENMNT
-151 ILNEQI
+151 ILNEKV
-157 EKIKLENDTL
+157 EKIKIENDAL
-167 TMKLLG
+167 TMKLLE
-173 KSKKYINDET
+173 KSKKFLNDST
-183 IKSGLETIMKNNN
+183 IKSGLETIMKNKN
-196 DKNYLNKTNNNN
+196 DKNNIYNYN

-219 PKSSFN
+219 PKSSYN
-225 KQIIVSKKKLSREQL
+225 KQIIVSKKKLTREQL

-247 YKSKIAY
+247 YKSKITY

-294 SGIKD
+294 SGIKE

-319 ENTLAIV
+319 ENTLTIV

-332 VEETLEYF
+332 VQETLEYF
-340 ITQKNPY
+340 ISQRHPY
-347 MSTGDVLL
+347 MVGGE
-355 ICDKIKKGMVDE
+355 IQKMCENIKKGMVDE

-372 FIDTLFLNDKENGNK
+372 FIDTLFMNDKENGKK

-400 KKSLEKL
+400 NRSLEKI
-407 GNNLKFEMTRE
+407 GSNIKFELTRE
-418 EEDFFKEMQNYPK
+418 EEDFYKEMKNFQK
-431 KIRYEDLINIL
+431 KIRYEDFINIL
-442 IDYHIKVRKNYLKNM
+442 IDYHIRVRKNYLKNM
-457 REIFMDN
+457 RDIFMNN
-464 DDNKDGVLTKKE
+464 DENKDGVLTKKE
-476 FIKYIND
+476 FINYINE
-483 LKIFHEETIEEN
+483 LKIFHEETLEEN

-516 VVGLFDQEQILKEN
+516 VVDLFDQEQILKEN
-530 NEKCSILD
+530 NEKCTILD
-538 FLAKY
+538 FLAK
-543 LIISKYKFYNFNLIR
+543 
-558 ILNSNNDRK
+558 

>member
-1 MQQLISIDEDSNNIG
+1 MQQLLLIDDNNHNIG
-16 EEFKEFLNKQTEII
+16 EDFKDFLNKQTEVI

-37 LSNFIYTSNI
+37 LSNYIYTSNI

-58 QNKVILIL
+58 QNKIILIL
-66 TELNKNNSYQKN
+66 SELNKTNNYQKI
-78 KENSEKIT
+78 KENTKKSSLLI
-86 TLFQLLVNIN
+86 QLLADIN

-111 ILHSKD
+111 ILHSKGINTNTTNI
-117 KASKGQN
+117 GQSMDS
-124 YENEIYHLKNELIE
+124 ENLKNENNNLKYDLIE
-138 KNKQIKVLENMNL
+138 KNKQIKVLENMNN
-151 ILNEQI
+151 ILNEKI
-157 EKIKLENDTL
+157 EKIKTENDAL
-167 TMKLLG
+167 TMKLFQR
-173 KSKKYINDET
+173 SKKFLNDST
-183 IKSGLETIMKNNN
+183 FKSGLEILMKNKN
-196 DKNYLNKTNNNN
+196 DKDNNYKDNNFN

-219 PKSSFN
+219 PKNSFN
-225 KQIIVSKKKLSREQL
+225 KQIIVSKKKLTREQI

-247 YKSKIAY
+247 YKSKISY

-294 SGIKD
+294 SGIKE
-299 YSKKDMNIKLFGML
+299 YSKKDMNIKVFGML

-319 ENTLAIV
+319 ENTLTIV

-332 VEETLEYF
+332 VQETLEYF
-340 ITQKNPY
+340 ISQKNPF
-347 MSTGDVLL
+347 MIGSDIQKL
-355 ICDKIKKGMVDE
+355 CERIKKGMVDE
-367 DVWNS
+367 EVWNS
-372 FIDTLFLNDKENGNK
+372 FIDTLFLNDKENGKK
-387 VKEKIYEFIDRIM
+387 VKDKIYEFIDRIM
-400 KKSLEKL
+400 AKSLDKI

-418 EEDFFKEMQNYPK
+418 EEDFFNEMKNFPK

-442 IDYHIKVRKNYLKNM
+442 IDYHIRVRKNYLKNM
-457 REIFMDN
+457 RQIFMNN
-464 DDNKDGVLTKKE
+464 DENKDGVLTKKE
-476 FIKYIND
+476 FIKYIKD
-483 LKIFHEETIEEN
+483 LKIFHEETLEEN

-516 VVGLFDQEQILKEN
+516 IVELFDQEQILKEN

-538 FLAKY
+538 FLAK
-543 LIISKYKFYNFNLIR
+543 
-558 ILNSNNDRK
+558 

>member
-1 MQQLISIDEDSNNIG
+1 MQQLILIDDNSHNIG
-16 EEFKEFLNKQTEII
+16 EDFKEFLNKQTEVI

-37 LSNFIYTSNI
+37 LSNYIYTSNI

-58 QNKVILIL
+58 QNKIILIL
-66 TELNKNNSYQKN
+66 TELNKSNNYQKI
-78 KENSEKIT
+78 KENSKKST
-86 TLFQLLVNIN
+86 LLFQLLAEIN

-111 ILHSKD
+111 ILHNKVINTNSPKMEQ
-117 KASKGQN
+117 SI
-124 YENEIYHLKNELIE
+124 ENDDLKNENNRLKYELVE
-138 KNKQIKVLENMNL
+138 KNKQIKVLENINT
-151 ILNEQI
+151 ILNEKI
-157 EKIKLENDTL
+157 EKIKTENDTM
-167 TMKLLG
+167 TMKLFER
-173 KSKKYINDET
+173 SKKFLNDST
-183 IKSGLETIMKNNN
+183 IKSGLETLMKNNN
-196 DKNYLNKTNNNN
+196 DKNNNNKDNNFN

-219 PKSSFN
+219 PKNCFN
-225 KQIIVSKKKLSREQL
+225 KQIIVSKKKLTREQL
-240 NEIIQNI
+240 NELIQNI

-294 SGIKD
+294 SGIKE
-299 YSKKDMNIKLFGML
+299 YSKKDMNIKVFGML

-319 ENTLAIV
+319 ENTLTIV

-332 VEETLEYF
+332 VQETLEYF
-340 ITQKNPY
+340 ISQKNPY
-347 MSTGDVLL
+347 MAGGDVQKL
-355 ICDKIKKGMVDE
+355 CEKIKGGMVDE

-372 FIDTLFLNDKENGNK
+372 FIDALFLNDKENGKK
-387 VKEKIYEFIDRIM
+387 VKDKIYEFIDRIM
-400 KKSLEKL
+400 AKSLDKI

-418 EEDFFKEMQNYPK
+418 EEDFFNEMKNYPK

-442 IDYHIKVRKNYLKNM
+442 IDYHIRVRKNYLKNM
-457 REIFMDN
+457 REIFMNN
-464 DDNKDGVLTKKE
+464 DENKDGVLTKKE

-483 LKIFHEETIEEN
+483 LKIFHEETLEEN
-495 IDYLLRKIP
+495 IDYLLRKMP

-516 VVGLFDQEQILKEN
+516 IVDLFDQEQILKEN

-538 FLAKY
+538 FLAK
-543 LIISKYKFYNFNLIR
+543 
-558 ILNSNNDRK
+558 